1 LVVSLFNKGQ
11 RTIMP
16 SRAELSIPISLII
29 LLVIVFLWVFRD
41 TLKCKKSGPNIVPVD
56 IITIQEPVIADVEI
70 VQEERKEEMELTP
83 IAIIV

>member
-1 LVVSLFNKGQ
+1 
-11 RTIMP
+11 MP

-29 LLVIVFLWVFRD
+29 LLVIVFLLVFRD

-56 IITIQEPVIADVEI
+56 IITTQEPVIADVEI